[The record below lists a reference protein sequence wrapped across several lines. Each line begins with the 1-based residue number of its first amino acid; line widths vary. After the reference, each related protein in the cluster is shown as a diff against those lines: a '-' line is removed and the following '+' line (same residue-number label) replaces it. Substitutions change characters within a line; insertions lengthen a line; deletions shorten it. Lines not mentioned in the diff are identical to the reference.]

1 MHASLNSTRRWKK
14 MGKRN
19 LRDALEMA
27 VPILLMVVSLGTLIL
42 VEMLD

>member
-1 MHASLNSTRRWKK
+1 